1 MTIVFFAK
9 IHFEWMVKNYLCRN
23 TASMNY
29 WLILIPLISAFIG
42 WFTNWIAIKMLFHP
56 RVPKKVLGITIHG
69 IFPKQQKQFAEK
81 LGKLVSTEL
90 LSFNEIEEK
99 ITSPQNVEKLMP
111 FVEAKV
117 DEFLRIKLNEAFPI
131 ISMFIGENTIQQL
144 KGIFMQELQIIFP
157 QVINKHIKQLESQL
171 DLEKIVS
178 DKVAG
183 FSSDKLEQILNQI
196 MSKEFRFVEIIGG
209 VLGFVIGLLQIL
221 ITTITA

>member
-1 MTIVFFAK
+1 
-9 IHFEWMVKNYLCRN
+9 
-23 TASMNY
+23 MNY

-117 DEFLRIKLNEAFPI
+117 EEFLRIKLNEAFPI